1 MELIQ
6 LTNQPANAEQHI
18 NTQIHNSIVS
28 DLYMYT
34 CVHVLCAFFFFLF
47 FYTFYTFNHPFQ
59 NSEISCHSAIVCI
72 IKDTWPMTCVCSENI
87 E

>member
-6 LTNQPANAEQHI
+6 LTNQPANAERHI

-34 CVHVLCAFFFFLF
+34 CVHVLCAFFLF
-47 FYTFYTFNHPFQ
+47 FFTLFILLITHFKT
-59 NSEISCHSAIVCI
+59 VR
-72 IKDTWPMTCVCSENI
+72 
-87 E
+87 

>member
-6 LTNQPANAEQHI
+6 LTNQPANAERHI

-34 CVHVLCAFFFFLF
+34 CVHVLCAFFLF
-47 FYTFYTFNHPFQ
+47 FFIHFILLITHFKT
-59 NSEISCHSAIVCI
+59 VR
-72 IKDTWPMTCVCSENI
+72 
-87 E
+87 

>member
-34 CVHVLCAFFFFLF
+34 CALCIFLF
-47 FYTFYTFNHPFQ
+47 FILFILLITHFKT
-59 NSEISCHSAIVCI
+59 VR
-72 IKDTWPMTCVCSENI
+72 
-87 E
+87 